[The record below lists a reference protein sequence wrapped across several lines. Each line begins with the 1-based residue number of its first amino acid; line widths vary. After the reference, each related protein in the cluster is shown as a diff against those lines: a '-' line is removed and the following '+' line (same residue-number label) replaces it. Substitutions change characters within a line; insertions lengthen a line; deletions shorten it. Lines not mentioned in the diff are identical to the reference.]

1 MSKTTLFIIEED
13 HENRRLL
20 RESFKAA
27 DYKVSL
33 AIDEEDALERAAA
46 GCLKADLVLINL
58 LGKSLD
64 EVLEIGRTVCRV
76 GKLNTPLVV
85 IAQKYGEELE
95 GTNARIG
102 ENEYI
107 TYIEDG
113 EQLFDLVACLTA

>member
-1 MSKTTLFIIEED
+1 MRQSKMSKTTVFLIEED
-13 HENRRLL
+13 HDNRRLL

-64 EVLEIGRTVCRV
+64 EVLEIGRDSLPGR
-76 GKLNTPLVV
+76 K
-85 IAQKYGEELE
+85 AKYA
-95 GTNARIG
+95 ARRYRPKIRRRIRRH
-102 ENEYI
+102 ERA
-107 TYIEDG
+107 DR
-113 EQLFDLVACLTA
+113 